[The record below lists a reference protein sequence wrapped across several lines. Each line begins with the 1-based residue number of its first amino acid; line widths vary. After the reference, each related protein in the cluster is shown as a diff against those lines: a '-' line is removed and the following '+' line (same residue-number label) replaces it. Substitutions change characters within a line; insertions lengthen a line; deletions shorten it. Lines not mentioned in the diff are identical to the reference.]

1 MPAVDAKRDQLAF
14 GDDGEEA
21 LHGAKRVSGEVGAH
35 DGEVGDAEQGQAVAD
50 KVAAKEHVDE
60 VKLFVKQA
68 GDSYCILKVN
78 LIISSKTCLHIW
90 RFNPNSLE
98 FSSMVMICDAR
109 KLR

>member
-1 MPAVDAKRDQLAF
+1 MYSMYNELMKILEQKFIVKVIPAIDADGDQLAF

-21 LHGAKRVSGEVGAH
+21 VHGAPCVCGEVGAH

-78 LIISSKTCLHIW
+78 LIISSKTCLHI
-90 RFNPNSLE
+90 
-98 FSSMVMICDAR
+98 
-109 KLR
+109 